1 MKLPNFEYA
10 APDKL
15 GDAVA
20 LLANCTGEARIIAG
34 GQSLLPI
41 MAFRLASPTLLVD
54 IGGIPGLRDI
64 RVEDDGLHLGPMVRW
79 CDIERSAIVAEHQP
93 LLKEAVAHVAHY
105 QVRNRGTVGG
115 SLALAD
121 PAAELPC
128 VAVTC
133 GAVLSLYSDSGTR
146 KVAAVDFILG
156 EMDTDLRSGEII
168 VDVHFPRW
176 PSGRSWAFKEFAKR
190 RGDFAL
196 AGVAAHFD
204 LDGRG
209 AVAEC
214 AIGILG
220 AGTHPGRLHDV
231 EQFLIGAQLTTALT
245 EQAGKM
251 ARASV
256 DPPHDIHAS
265 QAYRKAVV
273 GTLVQRALD
282 AAQTSI
288 NKAGAA

>member
-15 GDAVA
+15 GDAVS

-64 RVEDDGLHLGPMVRW
+64 RAGEDGLHLGPMVRW

-133 GAVLSLYSDSGTR
+133 GAVLSLYSATGTR
-146 KVAAVDFILG
+146 KVAAADFILG
-156 EMDTDLRSGEII
+156 EMDTDLRSAEII
-168 VDVHFPRW
+168 VDIHFPRW
-176 PSGRSWAFKEFAKR
+176 
-190 RGDFAL
+190 
-196 AGVAAHFD
+196 
-204 LDGRG
+204 
-209 AVAEC
+209 
-214 AIGILG
+214 
-220 AGTHPGRLHDV
+220 
-231 EQFLIGAQLTTALT
+231 
-245 EQAGKM
+245 
-251 ARASV
+251 
-256 DPPHDIHAS
+256 
-265 QAYRKAVV
+265 
-273 GTLVQRALD
+273 
-282 AAQTSI
+282 
-288 NKAGAA
+288 

>member
-10 APDKL
+10 APDRL
-15 GDAVA
+15 GDAVS
-20 LLANCTGEARIIAG
+20 LLANCPGEARIIAG

-41 MAFRLASPTLLVD
+41 MAFRLAAPTLLVD
-54 IGGIPGLRDI
+54 IGAIPGLRDI

-79 CDIERSAIVAEHQP
+79 CDIERSAVVAEHQP

-133 GAVLSLYSDSGTR
+133 GAVLSLYSRFGTR
-146 KVAAVDFILG
+146 KVAATDFILG
-156 EMDTDLRSGEII
+156 EMETDLQSDEII
-168 VDVHFPRW
+168 VDIHFPRW
-176 PSGRSWAFKEFAKR
+176 PSGRGWAFKEFAKR

-196 AGVAAHFD
+196 AGVAVWFD

-209 AVAEC
+209 KVAEC
-214 AIGILG
+214 AVGILG
-220 AGTHPGRLHDV
+220 AATHARRLHEV
-231 EQFLIGAQLTTALT
+231 EQLLIGAQLTTGLT
-245 EQAGKM
+245 EKAGQM
-251 ARASV
+251 ARAIV
-256 DPPHDIHAS
+256 DPPHDTHAS
-265 QAYRKAVV
+265 QAYRKSVV

-282 AAQTSI
+282 AARASLNQ
-288 NKAGAA
+288 AGAA